1 MIIWKVSNK
10 DLVEVKPLNLHN
22 MKIRSIRLK
31 KVRIIYRSTCKKKR
45 RNIPKI
51 VMVDLQT

>member
-1 MIIWKVSNK
+1 
-10 DLVEVKPLNLHN
+10 
-22 MKIRSIRLK
+22 MKILSIRLK
-31 KVRIIYRSTCKKKR
+31 KVRIIYHSTCKKKR